1 MLQLYFI
8 TIESSAIRDNVMM
21 GTSSENYLSKQ
32 ASESTRLNYL
42 SKRVAFD
49 LRSLEIGGFVATD
62 ATSFWSDFSF
72 RVAKVY
78 C

>member
-21 GTSSENYLSKQ
+21 GTSSE